1 MKTILPRKHPA
12 RAMRRLALAALIAGC
27 GTCLQAQTAP
37 TDAGR
42 ILRDEQARG
51 LPAAP
56 PVRLD
61 IPLKIDEP
69 STGKVAPGGPRVLVK
84 SFRFIGNNSIGS
96 EMLGLVLVDA
106 AGQELDL
113 AGLRALADRIT
124 VIFRAE
130 GHPFCQAFLPKQEI
144 KEGVVVIEIVE
155 GRYGKV
161 AVTGEP
167 GIGQTLQ
174 GYLGTLKSGELIKE
188 DDLQQTLLVMTEIPG
203 VKISPVFSPG
213 AAQGASDLNVVV
225 TAGQAWQAYVKVDN
239 YGGRYS
245 GQYRAQIAAER
256 AGIFRVG
263 DKVALNALVT
273 DESLLLGG
281 AKYDFPLGFSGL
293 RAHVGY
299 SRTDY
304 QLGAGF
310 EGFTGL
316 ADAWTAGLSYPLKRS
331 QKTNLTLSFEAEY
344 KKLQDQNLGAT
355 YENRDAVLAAAGLQ
369 FDTRDA
375 AFGGGVTYGE
385 LKVAAGNISSDVA
398 ASIQGGFSKVNAQ
411 VARLQNAGSG
421 FVVYGSLS
429 AQAADRAL
437 NSSESFALGGA
448 TGVRSYP
455 NGEAQG
461 TGGMLA
467 QVELRYEIGTVTP
480 YLFYDQGDI
489 FAQDGQPS
497 RSLGGVGLGARYRA
511 GSLSAEAACAWKT
524 NGGAATSDSKQQDP
538 RLWLSMGYRY

>member
-1 MKTILPRKHPA
+1 MKTILPRNHPA

-27 GTCLQAQTAP
+27 GACLQAQTAP

-56 PVRLD
+56 PARAGV
-61 IPLKIDEP
+61 PLKIDEP
-69 STGKVAPGGPRVLVK
+69 TTGKVAPGGPRVLVK
-84 SFRFIGNNSIGS
+84 SFRFIGNTSIDS
-96 EMLGLVLVDA
+96 EMLRLALVDA

-113 AGLRALADRIT
+113 AGLRTLADRIT

-130 GHPFCQAFLPKQEI
+130 GHPFCQAFLPKQEV
-144 KEGVVVIEIVE
+144 KDGVVAIEIIE

-161 AVTGEP
+161 AATGEQ
-167 GIGQTLQ
+167 GVGEALQ
-174 GYLGTLKSGELIKE
+174 GYLGALKSGELILE
-188 DDLQQTLLVMTEIPG
+188 DELQQTLLVMTEIPG
-203 VKISPVFSPG
+203 VKISPVLSPG
-213 AAQGASDLNVVV
+213 ANPGASDLTVAVKPDK
-225 TAGQAWQAYVKVDN
+225 AWQGLVKVDN
-239 YGGRYS
+239 HGGRYS
-245 GQYRAQIAAER
+245 GRYRAQVAAER
-256 AGIFRVG
+256 AGLFRVG
-263 DKVALNALVT
+263 DKVALNAMIS

-281 AKYDFPLGFSGL
+281 LKYDFPLGFSGL

-304 QLGAGF
+304 QLGAGY

-316 ADAWTAGLSYPLKRS
+316 ADAWTAGLSYPLLRS
-331 QKTNLTLSFEAEY
+331 QKTNLTLSLEAEY
-344 KKLQDQNLGAT
+344 KKLQDQHLGAT

-385 LKVAAGNISSDVA
+385 LKLSVGNISSDVA
-398 ASIQGGFSKVNAQ
+398 TSIQGGFSKVNAQ
-411 VARLQNAGSG
+411 VARLQNVGTG
-421 FVVYGSLS
+421 FTFFGSLS

-437 NSSESFALGGA
+437 NSSESFSLGGA

-461 TGGMLA
+461 TGGLLA
-467 QVELRYEIGTVTP
+467 QFELRYDVGPVTP
-480 YLFYDQGDI
+480 YLFLDHGDI
-489 FAQDGQPS
+489 FAQHGQPS
-497 RSLGGVGLGARYRA
+497 RSIGGVGLGARYRA

-524 NGGAATSDSKQQDP
+524 NGGASTSDSKQQDP